1 MLILN
6 DISILKLSSLLLPL
20 PSLYV
25 TNLQNYH
32 KFEVK
37 IQYIWHQ
44 YLQFSPKTNALLT
57 IFAASACSFHLQTR
71 SIPYKIPLLHAHCTS
86 YHYTNN
92 LSHKQI
98 GILFPIISHYFPLF
112 PIISHYFPLFPTIS
126 HLAKKMSY
134 LCIRKRTHRYLVHKT
149 NLKTLMSNS
158 QKQPLTLWELSTTTP
173 PGEKSSTSSSP
184 SLRP

>member
-6 DISILKLSSLLLPL
+6 NIPILKLSPSLLPL

-37 IQYIWHQ
+37 IHYIWHQ
-44 YLQFSPKTNALLT
+44 NLQFSPKTNALLT
-57 IFAASACSFHLQTR
+57 ILLHQHVPSITTR
-71 SIPYKIPLLHAHCTS
+71 NIPYKIPLLLAHYTS

-98 GILFPIISHYFPLF
+98 GILFP
-112 PIISHYFPLFPTIS
+112 TIS
-126 HLAKKMSY
+126 YYFSLFLISP
-134 LCIRKRTHRYLVHKT
+134 KRCRIFALSFEM
-149 NLKTLMSNS
+149 NMRS
-158 QKQPLTLWELSTTTP
+158 LT
-173 PGEKSSTSSSP
+173 
-184 SLRP
+184 